1 MRAGRARAPESLE
14 VFLKGKHSRSYTVVG
29 LGSWFRQVVDSTTVV
44 NPSSLYKGTYAMLS
58 YAGQGSGLAK
68 DRMTADILRIS

>member
-14 VFLKGKHSRSYTVVG
+14 VFLKGKHLRSYAVG
-29 LGSWFRQVVDSTTVV
+29 LCSWFCQVVDSTTVV
-44 NPSSLYKGTYAMLS
+44 NPSFLSKSTYAMLS